1 MGVPRQGGVVPL
13 HSGISACLPPAEAP
27 PAESFR
33 PHRTD
38 AAMAGGTW
46 GGPGR
51 ARRRH
56 GCSSSTSR
64 GGAARRAGAAAPRAA
79 AFPASLPKAV
89 QQAREAAKRALAD
102 GARLVEVEVPV
113 GDITGVPG
121 DGEGANEMTE
131 SMRATYDFLRAF
143 SGREEGVR

>member
-1 MGVPRQGGVVPL
+1 MT
-13 HSGISACLPPAEAP
+13 SASMAALP
-27 PAESFR
+27 
-33 PHRTD
+33 
-38 AAMAGGTW
+38 GGTG

-56 GCSSSTSR
+56 GCSTSTCR
-64 GGAARRAGAAAPRAA
+64 GGAATRAGAAAPGRAA

>member
-1 MGVPRQGGVVPL
+1 M
-13 HSGISACLPPAEAP
+13 AALP
-27 PAESFR
+27 
-33 PHRTD
+33 
-38 AAMAGGTW
+38 GGTG

-56 GCSSSTSR
+56 GCSTSTGR
-64 GGAARRAGAAAPRAA
+64 GGAATRAGAAAPGRAA

-131 SMRATYDFLRAF
+131 SMRATYDFLRVF
-143 SGREEGVR
+143 SGREEGMR

>member
-1 MGVPRQGGVVPL
+1 MAAALPHGRTGGDNTASGDPRGGR
-13 HSGISACLPPAEAP
+13 LPFPW
-27 PAESFR
+27 
-33 PHRTD
+33 D
-38 AAMAGGTW
+38 G
-46 GGPGR
+46 
-51 ARRRH
+51 
-56 GCSSSTSR
+56 
-64 GGAARRAGAAAPRAA
+64 GGAATRAGAAAPGRAA